1 MTEELKLLQELAGE
15 IRTLRMEVMDL
26 RATVNARKAQGD
38 MLTMAEACEVMRIG
52 RTKMTQLLQAGELP
66 WAIKRGKEWRFPA
79 DKIRRYASGV

>member
-38 MLTMAEACEVMRIG
+38 MLTMAEASFMYAL
-52 RTKMTQLLQAGELP
+52 RTL
-66 WAIKRGKEWRFPA
+66 
-79 DKIRRYASGV
+79 